1 MAKDFKAGQIK
12 SSKII
17 SKTDSPLFVYS
28 AKLAGVGDA
37 GVNTISTTDIGT
49 DVSVYF
55 HGEASGDYAT
65 GNGSTLFNGD
75 VIVSG
80 SLKDGTGSAFSTSA
94 SVGVAGLVQVSATA
108 GAFTSADHLK
118 YNSTDE
124 MLSLNSNTHAFDA
137 KFHVESNVAD
147 TFPTVTI
154 KTTGVANVNESLKIV
169 NESTTGT
176 TKIVKIDS
184 AGSELLILKTDG
196 LAKLSHSV
204 PNLSVLST
212 GNTSIVTLEST
223 TPSLMSTKMSQNSG
237 NFSIE
242 NLGDSKI
249 VEMIGT
255 YGGGSPVKYDVI
267 RGWVNVSNF
276 PTVMILTNPTVPG
289 VSKAYD
295 ASASNDINF
304 YVEGTAA
311 TLGTSTKASSW
322 FGGDVKVEGCV
333 ARGSIAQFYINTTSQ
348 AYSELAGVA
357 GTHTLINSVAW
368 NANVISDPLFY
379 TQSGKDITILK
390 AGLYKMSYTINCQQ
404 TLPNNARTNI
414 FTTIVK
420 NPLHLTD
427 PAQRPIIPCT
437 SAYSYG
443 RGDGTSLG
451 TTPFTTNTIT
461 TVAQFAVN
469 DIINLD
475 IRHIAGITG
484 VTVAFNILFD
494 QSAIILERVG

>member
-28 AKLAGVGDA
+28 SKLAGVADE
-37 GVNTISTTDIGT
+37 GVNTIVTTDIGT

-80 SLKDGTGSAFSTSA
+80 SLKDGTGAAFSTSA
-94 SVGVAGLVQVSATA
+94 SVGAAGLVQLSAAA
-108 GAFTSADHLK
+108 GAFASADDLK
-118 YNSTDE
+118 YNSG
-124 MLSLNSNTHAFDA
+124 MVSLRTTAHAFDA
-137 KFHVESNVAD
+137 KLHVESNITD
-147 TFPTVTI
+147 TVPTLTI
-154 KTTGVANVNESLKIV
+154 TTAGTANVNESLKIV
-169 NESTTGT
+169 NESTTAT

-184 AGSELLILKTDG
+184 AGDELFILKKDG
-196 LAKLSHSV
+196 LAKLSHAD

-212 GNTSIVTLEST
+212 GTTSLVTIEST
-223 TPSLMSTKMSQNSG
+223 VPSLSSTQISQNSG

-242 NLGDSKI
+242 NLGDNKI

-276 PTVMILTNPTVPG
+276 PTVMILTNPVVPA
-289 VSKAYD
+289 VSKAHD

-311 TLGTSTKASSW
+311 TLGTSVKASSW

-333 ARGSIAQFYINTTSQ
+333 ARGSISQFYIGTTSQ

-357 GTHTLINSVAW
+357 GTYTTINSVIW
-368 NANVISDPLFY
+368 NANIISDPLFY

-390 AGLYKMSYTINCQQ
+390 AGLYKISYTINCQQ
-404 TLPNNARTNI
+404 TLPVNARTNI

-420 NPLHLTD
+420 NPTD
-427 PAQRPIIPCT
+427 PTDPVQRPILPCT

-451 TTPFTTNTIT
+451 TTPFTTNTAT
-461 TVAQFAVN
+461 TVAQLAVN

-484 VTVAFNILFD
+484 VTVAFDILFD
-494 QSAIILERVG
+494 QSSILLERVG

>member
-28 AKLAGVGDA
+28 SKLAGVADD
-37 GVNTISTTDIGT
+37 GVNTIVTTDIGT

-80 SLKDGTGSAFSTSA
+80 SLKDGTGAAFSTSA
-94 SVGVAGLVQVSATA
+94 SVGAAGLVQLSATA
-108 GAFTSADHLK
+108 GAFASADDLK
-118 YNSTDE
+118 YSSG
-124 MLSLNSNTHAFDA
+124 MVSLRTTAHAFDS
-137 KFHVESNVAD
+137 KLHVESNIAD
-147 TFPTVTI
+147 SVPTLTLT
-154 KTTGVANVNESLKIV
+154 TTGTANVNESLKIV
-169 NESTTGT
+169 NESTTAT

-184 AGSELLILKTDG
+184 AGDELFILKKDG
-196 LAKLSHSV
+196 LAKLSHTD

-212 GNTSIVTLEST
+212 GTTSLISIENTLPGLSST
-223 TPSLMSTKMSQNSG
+223 QITQNSG

-242 NLGDSKI
+242 NVGDNKI

-276 PTVMILTNPTVPG
+276 PTVMILTNPVVPA

-311 TLGTSTKASSW
+311 TLGTSVKASSW
-322 FGGDVKVEGCV
+322 FGGDVKAEGCV
-333 ARGSIAQFYINTTSQ
+333 ARGSISHFYINANQNYNETVGAGAGSTT
-348 AYSELAGVA
+348 
-357 GTHTLINSVAW
+357 TNNSVVW
-368 NANVISDPLFY
+368 NANIIADPLFY

-390 AGLYKMSYTINCQQ
+390 TGLYKITYTINSSQVQ
-404 TLPNNARTNI
+404 PAGGRINYHTKIILNPGGGSSILPCSA
-414 FTTIVK
+414 
-420 NPLHLTD
+420 
-427 PAQRPIIPCT
+427 
-437 SAYSYG
+437 AYSYG
-443 RGDGTSLG
+443 RGDGSAQ
-451 TTPFTTNTIT
+451 TTYLTTNTMT
-461 TVAQFAVN
+461 TVANFTAN

-475 IRHIAGITG
+475 INHVAGATSSTIE
-484 VTVAFNILFD
+484 FNMLANQTWIL
-494 QSAIILERVG
+494 LERVG